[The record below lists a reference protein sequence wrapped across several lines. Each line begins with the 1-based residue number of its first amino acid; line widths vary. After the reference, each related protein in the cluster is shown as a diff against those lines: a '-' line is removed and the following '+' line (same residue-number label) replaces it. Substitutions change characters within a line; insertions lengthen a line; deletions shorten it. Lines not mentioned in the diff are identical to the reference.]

1 MLPLDYPYTYQ
12 GITYKTSENFYQAMK
27 IPKNRADLRAEI
39 AAMGPYEAKKA
50 IRDKKKYPWR
60 ADWTKELSLKV
71 MEFIL
76 KVKFAVGTNWEEG
89 LILTDDEDIIEVNN
103 WHDNFWGNCICDKC
117 ADKPGLNHLGR
128 ILMKIRESKKHVRN
142 L

>member
-12 GITYKTSENFYQAMK
+12 GIVYKTSENFYQAMK
-27 IPKNRADLRAEI
+27 MPKDRSDLRAEI
-39 AAMGPYEAKKA
+39 SAMGPYQAKKA

-76 KVKFAVGTNWEEG
+76 KVKFAAGTNWEEK
-89 LILTDDEDIIEVNN
+89 LLATENQEIIEVNN
-103 WHDNFWGNCICDKC
+103 WHDQFWGNCICPECSPSD
-117 ADKPGLNHLGR
+117 GQNHLGK
-128 ILMKIRESKKHVRN
+128 ILMKIREGKRHV
-142 L
+142 